1 VIVGGLAG
9 GEESQSARKAYARA
23 LVDVFFAKR
32 PLKSSKELE
41 MVITFT
47 KEGAHRLKHPHN
59 NALVVTML
67 ITNFTTKRVLMDN
80 RSSSNILYYLALKQM
95 GIEQSQLKPF
105 KGPLKPFKGPLVGFI
120 GDQVYPLGS
129 MSLLVTAGAYNAI
142 SRRPALNKFNAIT
155 SIYHMMMKFP
165 STQGRS
171 GDS

>member
-1 VIVGGLAG
+1 MIVGGLAG
-9 GEESQSARKAYARA
+9 GGESQSARKAYARA

-32 PLKSSKELE
+32 PLKSLKESE

-80 RSSSNILYYLALKQM
+80 ESSSNILYYPSLKQM

-105 KGPLKPFKGPLVGFI
+105 KGPLVGFT

-129 MSLLVTAGAYNAI
+129 MSLPVTTGAYNAI
-142 SRRPALNKFNAIT
+142 SRRPALKKINAIT
-155 SIYHMMMKFP
+155 FTYHTMMKFP
-165 STQGRS
+165 TTQGRS